1 MRPVADIVIVIIGY
15 LLGMFPSAQL
25 VGRHTGHDPTAEGS
39 HNPGATNVLRT
50 SGKRAGAL
58 VLLLDFSKGVIATL
72 LGLAVGG
79 TWLGIAA
86 GTAAVLGHIFPVTR
100 RFHGGKGVA
109 TGGGVAFT
117 LFPVMGLILAGVFV
131 VVAKVTGRAS
141 VGSLMIVALV
151 PIGAAVQGRPAAEVL
166 ALSAVA
172 LLIIARHHD
181 NIRRLWRHEEP
192 AAHPP
197 PDPDRPTSGDQP

>member
-1 MRPVADIVIVIIGY
+1 MRPVADIVIVITGY

-25 VGRHTGHDPTAEGS
+25 VGRHTGHDPTVEGS
-39 HNPGATNVLRT
+39 NNPGATNVLRT

-58 VLLLDFSKGVIATL
+58 VLLLDFSMGVIATL

-86 GTAAVLGHIFPVTR
+86 GAAAVLGHIFPLTR
-100 RFHGGKGVA
+100 GFRGGKGVA

-117 LFPVMGLILAGVFV
+117 LFPVMGLILTVVFII
-131 VVAKVTGRAS
+131 VAKVTGRAS
-141 VGSLMIVALV
+141 VASLTIVALV
-151 PIGAAVQGRPAAEVL
+151 PIGVALQGRPAAEVL
-166 ALSAVA
+166 VLSAVA

-192 AAHPP
+192 APQAPS
-197 PDPDRPTSGDQP
+197 DPTRPTPGDQP